1 MTASSGVHLNRVRL
15 HRLLAAVGS
24 TPVPAEVTAEAALY
38 DWRDPHYFDEDQR
51 NRLAAIMSQ
60 VAAVLSER
68 CVHFFNSEFEVVPA
82 SITQHFAADA
92 ARHAK
97 VEQSFALTFGPAQK
111 PPCGFL
117 AIGAAVALDWVTRL
131 LGDSESDQDPNRPL
145 SSLEESLLSDLAG
158 AITEAFLDSLR
169 PHQDL
174 KAASQV
180 SREAA
185 PVSFEPTDPI
195 CRIVFRIRRAE
206 AETASEVTFMVGGPT
221 LAPVL
226 GKSIPAKPNVKQ
238 DELSRLLME
247 HVHRMPVTMCARLAS
262 MRLSFEEVLDLAPG
276 DVLLLDKGLDEPV
289 DLILRNETVFRGRP
303 AQKDGQYAVLIT
315 ERAADSH
322 PDAPRGRNAKQA

>member
-262 MRLSFEEVLDLAPG
+262 MRLSVEEVLERAPG
-276 DVLLLDKGLDEPV
+276 DVRLLDKGLDEPV